1 MTLSLKELTAE
12 ADRCVACGLCLPH
25 CPTYRKTG
33 SEADSPRG
41 RIQLIR
47 AVSQDILP
55 NNARFKEHIDLCLS
69 CRSCESACP
78 NSVNYGALV
87 DTTRALYIQKRSV
100 WLSIAKPFIRHR
112 RLSNAI
118 TWPLWFLSKLNLIT
132 VLKQLVPTAKLLPT
146 IQKPMVWKSLYT
158 ATQTTQGAVSL
169 FLGCATNAFDNR
181 TLSASIYVL
190 NALGYDVHVPNAQT
204 CCGSIARQ
212 AGDDLE
218 ASLLIK
224 KNASNFDPA
233 MPILTTAS
241 GCSAGLKDYLTTHQI
256 QDIST
261 FLVSCDW
268 STVKITPLK
277 ERIYVQDPCSLRNV
291 LKAQKAVYDLLK
303 KIPEADIQ
311 ALPGNSQCCG
321 GAGAY
326 SVTQPEMANQLLNDK
341 LTAITA
347 NQVTILATSNIGC
360 SLHINKGLNST
371 HASTRVTHP
380 IEIIAKQMGFEA

>member
-1 MTLSLKELTAE
+1 M
-12 ADRCVACGLCLPH
+12 
-25 CPTYRKTG
+25 
-33 SEADSPRG
+33 
-41 RIQLIR
+41 
-47 AVSQDILP
+47 
-55 NNARFKEHIDLCLS
+55 
-69 CRSCESACP
+69 
-78 NSVNYGALV
+78 
-87 DTTRALYIQKRSV
+87 
-100 WLSIAKPFIRHR
+100 
-112 RLSNAI
+112 
-118 TWPLWFLSKLNLIT
+118 T
-132 VLKQLVPTAKLLPT
+132 VLKQLVPAAKLLPT
-146 IQKPMVWKSLYT
+146 IQKPMVWKSLYP

-190 NALGYDVHVPNAQT
+190 NALGYDVHVPKAQT

-224 KNASNFDPA
+224 KNASSFDPA

-347 NQVTILATSNIGC
+347 NQVMILATSNIGC

>member
-118 TWPLWFLSKLNLIT
+118 TWPLWFLSKLNLMT
-132 VLKQLVPTAKLLPT
+132 VLKQLVPAAKLLPT
-146 IQKPMVWKSLYT
+146 IQKPMVWKSLYP

-190 NALGYDVHVPNAQT
+190 NALGYDVHVPKAQT

-224 KNASNFDPA
+224 KNASSFDPA